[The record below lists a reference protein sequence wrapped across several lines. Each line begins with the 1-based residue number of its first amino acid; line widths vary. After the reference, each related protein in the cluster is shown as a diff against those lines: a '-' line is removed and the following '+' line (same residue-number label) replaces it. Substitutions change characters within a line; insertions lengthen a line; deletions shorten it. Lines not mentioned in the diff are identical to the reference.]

1 MLDRLRIR
9 NYRVFG
15 DLEITRL
22 GRVNVVAGGNN
33 AGKTSLLE
41 ALFLLSGG
49 GNPHFALNA
58 SITRTA
64 NDIETR
70 SDARITG
77 DSVRETMWKPLFFG
91 FDFDHTI
98 EITGHHQPCGSL
110 SLAVALEPRT
120 NTALPLEDAGRAD
133 QGIFDEQLTLRFQ
146 QGDRPAIR
154 AAVQLSAQDIHFKHH
169 HEAIPFAASLH
180 SSISR
185 TGREDA
191 ILLGTLRKRKQGDV
205 LLKPLQAIEPRLR
218 SIVDNS
224 SSGWP
229 MIWGDVGLP
238 ELVPLSVMGEGMTR
252 FASIVLGFVSAQ
264 NGLVLID
271 EVENGIHHSVLTDMW
286 RVIDDS
292 SRRYGVQV
300 FATTHSFECVQ
311 AADQA
316 IQTDD
321 LALHRLEVDDGRCR
335 CVTYERSEIAAAIRH
350 DIEVR

>member
-22 GRVNVVAGGNN
+22 SRVNVVAGGNN

-49 GNPHFALNA
+49 GNPHLALNP

-77 DSVRETMWKPLFFG
+77 DSVRETLWKPLFFG
-91 FDFDHTI
+91 FDFDRTI
-98 EITGHHQPCGSL
+98 EITAHDQPCGGL
-110 SLAVALEPRT
+110 SLTVALEPRT
-120 NTALPLEDAGRAD
+120 NSTFPLEDAGRAD
-133 QGIFDEQLTLRFQ
+133 QGLFDQQLTLRFQ
-146 QGDRPAIR
+146 QGDGPAIR
-154 AAVQLSAQDIHFKHH
+154 AAVQLSAKDIHFKHH
-169 HEAIPFAASLH
+169 HEKVPFAASLH

-252 FASIVLGFVSAQ
+252 FASIVLGFVSAE

-271 EVENGIHHSVLTDMW
+271 EAENGIHHSVLTDMW
-286 RVIDDS
+286 RAIDDA
-292 SRRYGVQV
+292 SRRFGVQV
-300 FATTHSFECVQ
+300 FATTHSFECIQ

-316 IQTDD
+316 IPTDD
-321 LALHRLEVDDGRCR
+321 LALHRLEVEDDRCR
-335 CVTYERSEIAAAIRH
+335 CVTYERSATTAAVRH